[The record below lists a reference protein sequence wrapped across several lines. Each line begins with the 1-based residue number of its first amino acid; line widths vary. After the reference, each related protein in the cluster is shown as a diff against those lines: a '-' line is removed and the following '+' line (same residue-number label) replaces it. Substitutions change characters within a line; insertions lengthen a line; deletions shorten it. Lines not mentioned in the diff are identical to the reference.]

1 VRVLTRIL
9 PAATLKMRLAT
20 CKLQKN
26 AEPIGVAITAHAIM
40 RGRSA

>member
-1 VRVLTRIL
+1 
-9 PAATLKMRLAT
+9 MRLAT

-26 AEPIGVAITAHAIM
+26 AAPIGVAIAAHAIM